1 MSGINTIQTRL
12 NNLVTEAKNSKF
24 ISDMKNENSNVATW
38 ESKLWV
44 HTNATGQRLNILF
57 TQEMGRSRAK
67 KLEKQT
73 LMLSPMREV
82 LMLYALTVREQNV
95 GRKNQLDKIAVAR
108 AVLSLVD
115 HIEEITDSLLKQHAK
130 EIKTSKRA
138 KLSNFVNFL
147 NDQLFQ
153 HNPLRKPKIKRLSK
167 TGDEI
172 EKDQKEKMAD
182 EMCIAALGS
191 ILYEVI
197 PPDKKKWN
205 IHPRKYQRDAFVCAM
220 SALAM
225 GSPNRV
231 AAEQTV
237 LDAQGLKSHSVT
249 ENGEDKT
256 VYYLDWKGSKGYKN
270 NANHILGV
278 MTGSV
283 ERSLDYI
290 LEVTEPNRVLARFY
304 TDPELPLKKLLREK
318 DCDPAKWH
326 QVNPDMNKPTNMVT
340 LGYLLGLYPE
350 KMDVVQVPPH
360 TKGAFQNSHIKTSK
374 WFKPIWMLRNDDMV
388 RINWYSLGCLLGL
401 GGKRV
406 PSSIYHGL
414 GISSDISIKGFQ
426 ERWIARIKEIYPK
439 FPAMTNGTK
448 DGECNARSMLFAFS
462 GYQFEMANGT
472 GIWGVN
478 TPFTPV
484 GPETLAACFGNEIR
498 ETRKVGGSN
507 IFTRHGF
514 SEEFFINPHQFRHY
528 INHTGV
534 ESGIPKLIMNL
545 WSGRKDPTQILHYVH
560 TSAADQVSVISDI
573 LFNETVTNVEQAKQH
588 IRVVSHQEYE
598 AMTDTIA
605 SETSSG
611 ICTQQLTVTP
621 CSYLNDFDTHC
632 LFCSK
637 ACHVAHDEDAIA
649 LLRRDLT
656 HQQIRLDQ
664 VVNLPRFAVSKASQ
678 DWYKTHNLQTE
689 MLKQLLDLMT
699 DKRIAKGS
707 LIRLLTRHNEFR
719 VTNLQTKQIDIVK
732 LALPNV
738 EERLGEILNNHR
750 GEDDDDTT
758 INELLELI

>member
-256 VYYLDWKGSKGYKN
+256 V
-270 NANHILGV
+270 
-278 MTGSV
+278 
-283 ERSLDYI
+283 
-290 LEVTEPNRVLARFY
+290 
-304 TDPELPLKKLLREK
+304 
-318 DCDPAKWH
+318 
-326 QVNPDMNKPTNMVT
+326 
-340 LGYLLGLYPE
+340 
-350 KMDVVQVPPH
+350 
-360 TKGAFQNSHIKTSK
+360 
-374 WFKPIWMLRNDDMV
+374 
-388 RINWYSLGCLLGL
+388 
-401 GGKRV
+401 
-406 PSSIYHGL
+406 
-414 GISSDISIKGFQ
+414 
-426 ERWIARIKEIYPK
+426 
-439 FPAMTNGTK
+439 
-448 DGECNARSMLFAFS
+448 
-462 GYQFEMANGT
+462 
-472 GIWGVN
+472 
-478 TPFTPV
+478 
-484 GPETLAACFGNEIR
+484 
-498 ETRKVGGSN
+498 
-507 IFTRHGF
+507 
-514 SEEFFINPHQFRHY
+514 
-528 INHTGV
+528 
-534 ESGIPKLIMNL
+534 
-545 WSGRKDPTQILHYVH
+545 
-560 TSAADQVSVISDI
+560 
-573 LFNETVTNVEQAKQH
+573 
-588 IRVVSHQEYE
+588 
-598 AMTDTIA
+598 
-605 SETSSG
+605 
-611 ICTQQLTVTP
+611 
-621 CSYLNDFDTHC
+621 
-632 LFCSK
+632 
-637 ACHVAHDEDAIA
+637 
-649 LLRRDLT
+649 
-656 HQQIRLDQ
+656 
-664 VVNLPRFAVSKASQ
+664 
-678 DWYKTHNLQTE
+678 
-689 MLKQLLDLMT
+689 
-699 DKRIAKGS
+699 
-707 LIRLLTRHNEFR
+707 
-719 VTNLQTKQIDIVK
+719 
-732 LALPNV
+732 
-738 EERLGEILNNHR
+738 
-750 GEDDDDTT
+750 
-758 INELLELI
+758 